1 MNARRARK
9 TANRKVVETT
19 VSTELNGLEKRFAF
33 THSPGG
39 NFGVSGGAVIGT
51 VAVAATL
58 AISDPLPNPAI

>member
-1 MNARRARK
+1 
-9 TANRKVVETT
+9 VETT

-58 AISDPLPNPAI
+58 AIPDPLPNPAI

>member
-58 AISDPLPNPAI
+58 AIPDPLPNPAI

>member
-1 MNARRARK
+1 M
-9 TANRKVVETT
+9 T

>member
-1 MNARRARK
+1 MNDRK
-9 TANRKVVETT
+9 NQAMNPREAVEMT
-19 VSTELNGLEKRFAF
+19 VSTELNGLEKRFTF
-33 THSPGG
+33 THSRGG

>member
-9 TANRKVVETT
+9 TANRKVVEAT

-58 AISDPLPNPAI
+58 AIPDPLPNPAI